1 MSPRWSAPKD
11 LVVPAVGDDHDRV
24 TVPGYARHYLFLRR
38 GVGVIGIGLPV
49 VLVLGNAVLFGG
61 ALASSLSGYYFTGM
75 RDVHVGGMCA
85 VGVFLVTYRYARL
98 DTVVGIVAGV
108 SAIGLALLPT
118 APPDPSTTER
128 LVGIAHLVFATV
140 FFLALAF
147 FCLFLFTRTNPAV
160 PPTPRKLV
168 RNRVYRVC
176 GVLMLV
182 CLALIVVTQLLLGG
196 ALAGL
201 RPALWLESVAA
212 IAFGVAWLVKGET
225 VLTDE

>member
-1 MSPRWSAPKD
+1 M
-11 LVVPAVGDDHDRV
+11 GDDHDHV
-24 TVPGYARHYLFLRR
+24 AVSDYARHYLFLRR

-61 ALASSLSGYYFTGM
+61 GLPSSLSGYYFTGM

-85 VGVFLVTYRYARL
+85 VGVFLVTYRYAWL
-98 DTVVGIVAGV
+98 DTVVGVAAGV

-118 APPDPSTTER
+118 TPADPSTTER
-128 LVGIAHLVFATV
+128 LVGIAHLVFAAV

-147 FCLFLFTRTNPAV
+147 FCLFLFTRTDPAI
-160 PPTPRKLV
+160 PATARKLA

-196 ALAGL
+196 VLAGL
-201 RPALWLESVAA
+201 RPALWLEAVAA